1 MCISLNCN
9 EWAKDTFGDAA
20 LGDKRLTK
28 RLELIAAQ
36 LSSSIGTSLAAS
48 CNGDEAALEGSYRF
62 IRNNQFTAENIA
74 EGGFLS
80 TVRKSAN
87 RDVLLAIEDTT
98 SLAFTHNVREQLG
111 DLGGPKN
118 AHSRGFIVHT
128 SLMLDGETEET
139 LGLIDQNRWC
149 RDAADR
155 GKKHQRDNRP
165 YDEKE
170 SYKWEENSRVISER
184 MGDLMPNV
192 ISVCDR
198 EADVYEY
205 ISYKIE
211 NNQRFIVRASN
222 DRNVEDTKNSLFAQI
237 SEAKKI
243 GEYCIEITQKGGRKA
258 RAATIILQ
266 AKEITIMPP
275 ERKVKNGLTPL
286 TINVVFA
293 TEENC
298 PKDVEPL
305 QWILITTED
314 ISSFANARKITR
326 YYELRW
332 RIEEFHKAWKSGAG
346 AEEQR
351 MQDANNLEKMVV
363 LLAFIAVRLLQLKE
377 GLEKEKIEPSEKIPC
392 TTMLSK
398 EEWAMLWFSTYE
410 HKALPKKPESL
421 KWAYCAIAKL
431 GGWVDS
437 KRTGKAS
444 WATIW
449 KGWFKLQE
457 RIIGCTTM
465 CGRRHYSELKL
476 SN

>member
-1 MCISLNCN
+1 MCISLKCD
-9 EWAKDTFGDAA
+9 EWAKDTFSDTV

-28 RLELIAAQ
+28 RLELIATQ

-62 IRNNQFTAENIA
+62 IRNNKFTAENIA

-80 TVRKSAN
+80 TVKKSEN
-87 RDVLLAIEDTT
+87 RTVLLAIEDTT
-98 SLAFTHNVREQLG
+98 SLAFTHNVCEQLG

-128 SLMLDGETEET
+128 SLIIDGETEET

-149 RDAADR
+149 RDSAER
-155 GKKHQRDNRP
+155 GKKHQRDSRP

-184 MGDLMPNV
+184 MGNLMPNV
-192 ISVCDR
+192 VSVCDR

-205 ISYKIE
+205 IFYKTE
-211 NNQRFIVRASN
+211 NNQRFVVRAST
-222 DRNVEDTKNSLFAQI
+222 DRNVAATNNSLFDQI
-237 SEAKKI
+237 TEAKKF
-243 GEYCIEITQKGGRKA
+243 GEYCIQIAQKGGRKA
-258 RAATIILQ
+258 TTATIVLQ
-266 AKEITIMPP
+266 AKQVTIMPP
-275 ERKVKNGLTPL
+275 KPKVKNGLTPL
-286 TINVVFA
+286 TVNVVFA
-293 TEENC
+293 TEKNC
-298 PKDVEPL
+298 PPNVESL

-314 ISSFANARKITR
+314 ISSFVNVRKITR

-346 AEEQR
+346 AENQR
-351 MQDANNLEKMVV
+351 MQEAENLEKMVV

-377 GLEKEKIEPSEKIPC
+377 GLEREKIEPSEKVSC

-398 EEWAMLWFSTYE
+398 EEWEMLWFST
-410 HKALPKKPESL
+410 HKNKALPKKPESL
-421 KWAYCAIAKL
+421 KWAYCAIARL

-465 CGRRHYSELKL
+465 YNRFFKKI
-476 SN
+476 